1 MNTSI
6 PYPRLPGFAIFA
18 AMLSTAGLPLYMHA
32 PKFYV
37 DEFGVSLA
45 ALGTALFFL
54 RMLDFVQDP
63 LLGQLSAKVS
73 GYRGASVVVGGLIMG
88 IGMFG
93 LFGVEPLFAPLWWFA
108 IMLTLVFSAFSYLT
122 ICFYAQ
128 GVTAADRFDSDGHLK
143 VARWRE
149 TGALLG
155 ICAAAVAPVALG
167 GYVGFAIAFLGLIAV
182 ALWAMRGQWEQTRVQ
197 APESIS
203 ELRLI
208 LGDTV
213 ARRLLL
219 VALANSAPVA
229 VSSTL
234 FLFFVEDRLGLPGWE
249 GAFLLLFF
257 ASAAGAAPVWA
268 MLAENYG
275 TRRVLLSGMVLAI
288 AAFGYAIMLGAGD
301 GLAFAVICVASG
313 VALGADMTLLP
324 ALFAKRLSQISP
336 GAAEGFSLWS
346 FVSKMTLAFA
356 AVALLPMLEF
366 AGYEPGEENSQ
377 QALLSLSLLYGAVPC
392 LLKLIAIALLAS
404 TPDRSVA
411 PIPTSIRKGA

>member
-1 MNTSI
+1 
-6 PYPRLPGFAIFA
+6 
-18 AMLSTAGLPLYMHA
+18 
-32 PKFYV
+32 
-37 DEFGVSLA
+37 
-45 ALGTALFFL
+45 
-54 RMLDFVQDP
+54 
-63 LLGQLSAKVS
+63 
-73 GYRGASVVVGGLIMG
+73 
-88 IGMFG
+88 
-93 LFGVEPLFAPLWWFA
+93 
-108 IMLTLVFSAFSYLT
+108 
-122 ICFYAQ
+122 
-128 GVTAADRFDSDGHLK
+128 
-143 VARWRE
+143 
-149 TGALLG
+149 
-155 ICAAAVAPVALG
+155 
-167 GYVGFAIAFLGLIAV
+167 
-182 ALWAMRGQWEQTRVQ
+182 
-197 APESIS
+197 S

-268 MLAENYG
+268 ILAENYG

>member
-1 MNTSI
+1 MTAQAA
-6 PYPRLPGFAIFA
+6 YPRLPAFAVFA
-18 AMLSTAGLPLYMHA
+18 AMLSAAGLPLYMHA

-45 ALGTALFFL
+45 ALGAALFFL
-54 RMLDFVQDP
+54 RLLDFVQDP
-63 LLGQLSAKVS
+63 LLGRLSARLRAH
-73 GYRGASVVVGGLIMG
+73 RGATVTVAGATMAV
-88 IGMFG
+88 GMFC
-93 LFGVEPLFAPLWWFA
+93 LFAVEPLFAPLWWFA

-128 GVTAADRFDSDGHLK
+128 GVAAASRFPTEGHLK

-167 GYVGFAIAFLGLIAV
+167 GYLGFALAFLLLVSV
-182 ALWAMRGQWEQTRVQ
+182 ALWVMRSEWGHTDART
-197 APESIS
+197 PHTTS
-203 ELRLI
+203 ELRLV
-208 LGDTV
+208 LGDPV

-234 FLFFVEDRLGLPGWE
+234 FLFFVEDRLDLPGWE

-257 ASAAGAAPVWA
+257 LSAAIAAPMWGK
-268 MLAENYG
+268 LAETYG
-275 TRRVLLSGMVLAI
+275 ARRVLLSGMVLAI
-288 AAFGYAIMLGAGD
+288 TAFGYAIMLGSGD
-301 GLAFAVICVASG
+301 WVAFAVICVASG
-313 VALGADMTLLP
+313 IALGADMTLLP
-324 ALFAKRLSQISP
+324 ALFATRLAQIAP

-356 AVALLPMLEF
+356 AVALLPLLELS
-366 AGYEPGEENSQ
+366 GYQPGQGNTE
-377 QALLSLSLLYGAVPC
+377 QALVSLSLLYGAVPC

-411 PIPTSIRKGA
+411 PMSTPIRKGA

>member
-1 MNTSI
+1 MSKQAT
-6 PYPRLPGFAIFA
+6 YPRLPAYAIFA
-18 AMLSTAGLPLYMHA
+18 AMLSAAGLPLYMHA

-45 ALGTALFFL
+45 ALGGALFFL
-54 RMLDFVQDP
+54 RLLDFVQDP
-63 LLGQLSAKVS
+63 LLGRLSARMRN
-73 GYRGASVVVGGLIMG
+73 YRATTVLIAALTMGL
-88 IGMFG
+88 GMFG
-93 LFGVEPLFAPLWWFA
+93 LFGFEPPVAPLWWFA

-128 GVTAADRFDSDGHLK
+128 GVAAADRFDSEGHLK
-143 VARWRE
+143 IARWRE

-167 GYVGFAIAFLGLIAV
+167 GYFGFALAFLALVAV
-182 ALWAMRGQWEQTRVQ
+182 AVWAMRVEWAQPADLDQNTT
-197 APESIS
+197 S
-203 ELRLI
+203 ELRLVLKDPI
-208 LGDTV
+208 

-234 FLFFVEDRLGLPGWE
+234 FLFFVEDRLELPGWE

-257 ASAAGAAPVWA
+257 FSAALSAPVWGK
-268 MLAENYG
+268 LAEALD
-275 TRRVLLSGMVLAI
+275 TRRVLLSAMFLAI
-288 AAFGYAIMLGAGD
+288 AAFGYAIMLGPGD
-301 GLAFAVICVASG
+301 WVAFAIICVASG
-313 VALGADMTLLP
+313 IALGADMTLLP
-324 ALFAKRLSQISP
+324 ALFATRLAIIAP

-356 AVALLPMLEF
+356 AVALLPFLEF
-366 AGYEPGEENSQ
+366 TGYQPGTTNTEE
-377 QALLSLSLLYGAVPC
+377 ALLSLSLLYGAVPC

-404 TPDRSVA
+404 TSEQSVA
-411 PIPTSIRKGA
+411 SISTPIRKGA